1 MAAGFLKNRGKFA
14 PINKT
19 NTETETTDNNTSTEE
34 TTTKVSPFAKK
45 KLGTLNKKI
54 IKDKEET
61 KEETID
67 NTETEVKEEEKVTP
81 SIKPSLNS
89 KKKLGIKKEVETKEV
104 KDKNTD
110 DTNKVA
116 DEEKTIN
123 NEETTEK
130 EVEENKET
138 EVIKEEPD
146 EPTPVKKQ
154 TKRRSSKKTTST
166 TTSTVQVP
174 EVDESKRVT
183 LEEAEALMRPIVAPT
198 TEAWE
203 QEKKDVNEALGK
215 IKVKQD
221 MTVDEI
227 KHALAELDDFNFEVL
242 MKQQDAET
250 MYTGTKQNY
259 ETVKAFAI
267 ANASSSNSD
276 GRKAE
281 AILACQNYS
290 TPTGEIINLNEYML
304 LIEERYKFYQKIIQ
318 CIDFKKYSLVN
329 YNNALRIAANN

>member
-19 NTETETTDNNTSTEE
+19 NTETEKTDNNTSTEE

-67 NTETEVKEEEKVTP
+67 NTKTEVKEEEKVTP

-104 KDKNTD
+104 KDENTD
-110 DTNKVA
+110 DTNKIA

-130 EVEENKET
+130 EI
-138 EVIKEEPD
+138 EVTKEEPD

-166 TTSTVQVP
+166 TSTVQAP

-259 ETVKAFAI
+259 EAVKAFAI

-318 CIDFKKYSLVN
+318 CIDFKKYSLLN

>member
-19 NTETETTDNNTSTEE
+19 NTETEKTDNNTSTEE

-104 KDKNTD
+104 KDENTD
-110 DTNKVA
+110 DTNKIA

-130 EVEENKET
+130 EI
-138 EVIKEEPD
+138 EVTKEEPD

-166 TTSTVQVP
+166 TSTVQAP

-250 MYTGTKQNY
+250 MYTGTKQDY
-259 ETVKAFAI
+259 EAVKAFAI

-318 CIDFKKYSLVN
+318 CIDFKKYSLLN

>member
-19 NTETETTDNNTSTEE
+19 KTETETTDNNTSTEE
-34 TTTKVSPFAKK
+34 TITKVSPFAKK

-67 NTETEVKEEEKVTP
+67 NTETEAKEEEKVTP

-89 KKKLGIKKEVETKEV
+89 KKKLGIKKEVETEEV
-104 KDKNTD
+104 KDENTN
-110 DTNKVA
+110 DT
-116 DEEKTIN
+116 

-130 EVEENKET
+130 EIEENKET
-138 EVIKEEPD
+138 EVTKEEPD

-154 TKRRSSKKTTST
+154 TRRRSSKKTTST
-166 TTSTVQVP
+166 TSTVQAP

-259 ETVKAFAI
+259 EAVKAFAI

-318 CIDFKKYSLVN
+318 CIDFKKYSLLN

>member
-19 NTETETTDNNTSTEE
+19 NTETEKTDNNTSTEE

-67 NTETEVKEEEKVTP
+67 NTKTEVKEEEKVTP

-104 KDKNTD
+104 KDENTD
-110 DTNKVA
+110 DTNKIA

-130 EVEENKET
+130 EIEENKET
-138 EVIKEEPD
+138 EVTKEEPD

-166 TTSTVQVP
+166 TSIVQAP

-259 ETVKAFAI
+259 EAVKAFAI

-318 CIDFKKYSLVN
+318 CIDFKKYSLLN

>member
-89 KKKLGIKKEVETKEV
+89 KKKLGIKKEVETEEV
-104 KDKNTD
+104 KDEN
-110 DTNKVA
+110 TNKVV
-116 DEEKTIN
+116 

-138 EVIKEEPD
+138 EVTKEEPD
-146 EPTPVKKQ
+146 EPTPAKKQ
-154 TKRRSSKKTTST
+154 TKRRSSKKTTS

>member
-19 NTETETTDNNTSTEE
+19 NTETETTDNNTSIEE

-54 IKDKEET
+54 TKDKE
-61 KEETID
+61 D
-67 NTETEVKEEEKVTP
+67 NINNIETEVKEEEKVTP
-81 SIKPSLNS
+81 SIKSSLNS

-104 KDKNTD
+104 KDENTD

-138 EVIKEEPD
+138 EVTKEEPD
-146 EPTPVKKQ
+146 EPASVKKQ

>member
-67 NTETEVKEEEKVTP
+67 NTETE
-81 SIKPSLNS
+81 
-89 KKKLGIKKEVETKEV
+89 EV
-104 KDKNTD
+104 KDENTN
-110 DTNKVA
+110 DTNKVV
-116 DEEKTIN
+116 

-138 EVIKEEPD
+138 EITKEESD
-146 EPTPVKKQ
+146 EPTPAKKQ

-166 TTSTVQVP
+166 TISTVQVP

-259 ETVKAFAI
+259 EAVKAFAI

-329 YNNALRIAANN
+329 YNNALRIATNN

>member
-19 NTETETTDNNTSTEE
+19 NTETEKTDNNTSTEE
-34 TTTKVSPFAKK
+34 TITKVSPFAKK

-67 NTETEVKEEEKVTP
+67 NTKTEVKEEEKVTP

-104 KDKNTD
+104 KDENTD
-110 DTNKVA
+110 DTNKIA

-130 EVEENKET
+130 EIKENKET
-138 EVIKEEPD
+138 EVTKEEPD

-166 TTSTVQVP
+166 ISTVQAP

-259 ETVKAFAI
+259 EAVKAFAI

-318 CIDFKKYSLVN
+318 CIDFKKYSLLN

>member
-67 NTETEVKEEEKVTP
+67 NTETEVKEKEKVTP

-104 KDKNTD
+104 KDENTD
-110 DTNKVA
+110 DTNKIA

-130 EVEENKET
+130 EIEET
-138 EVIKEEPD
+138 EVTKEEPN

-154 TKRRSSKKTTST
+154 TRKRSSKKTTST
-166 TTSTVQVP
+166 TSTVQAP
-174 EVDESKRVT
+174 EIDESKRVT

-259 ETVKAFAI
+259 EAVKAFAI

-318 CIDFKKYSLVN
+318 CIDFKKYSLLN

>member
-1 MAAGFLKNRGKFA
+1 
-14 PINKT
+14 
-19 NTETETTDNNTSTEE
+19 
-34 TTTKVSPFAKK
+34 
-45 KLGTLNKKI
+45 
-54 IKDKEET
+54 
-61 KEETID
+61 
-67 NTETEVKEEEKVTP
+67 
-81 SIKPSLNS
+81 
-89 KKKLGIKKEVETKEV
+89 
-104 KDKNTD
+104 
-110 DTNKVA
+110 
-116 DEEKTIN
+116 
-123 NEETTEK
+123 
-130 EVEENKET
+130 
-138 EVIKEEPD
+138 
-146 EPTPVKKQ
+146 
-154 TKRRSSKKTTST
+154 
-166 TTSTVQVP
+166 
-174 EVDESKRVT
+174 
-183 LEEAEALMRPIVAPT
+183 MRPIVAPT

-259 ETVKAFAI
+259 EAVKAFAI

-318 CIDFKKYSLVN
+318 CIDFKKYSLLN